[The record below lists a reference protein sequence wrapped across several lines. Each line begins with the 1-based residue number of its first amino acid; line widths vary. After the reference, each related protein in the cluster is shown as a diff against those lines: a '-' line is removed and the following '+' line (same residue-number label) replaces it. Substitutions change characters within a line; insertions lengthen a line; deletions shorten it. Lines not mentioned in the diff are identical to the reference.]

1 MAEAWGA
8 SGGDAEM
15 SWERGARRTYEAGV
29 AAADGSRMLIIQDDE
44 LKRELDLSGSGD
56 GKRVPREERRNAKN
70 KARDESGP
78 VRCRQQHKQKQ
89 KNTRGAKATAEWRGR
104 KERKARSAREEKDE
118 AIDREERLAKYVH
131 GR

>member
-1 MAEAWGA
+1 M
-8 SGGDAEM
+8 
-15 SWERGARRTYEAGV
+15 

-70 KARDESGP
+70 KARDESGR

-89 KNTRGAKATAEWRGR
+89 KENTRRQKQQLSGEGGRRGR
-104 KERKARSAREEKDE
+104 PEKKKEDE